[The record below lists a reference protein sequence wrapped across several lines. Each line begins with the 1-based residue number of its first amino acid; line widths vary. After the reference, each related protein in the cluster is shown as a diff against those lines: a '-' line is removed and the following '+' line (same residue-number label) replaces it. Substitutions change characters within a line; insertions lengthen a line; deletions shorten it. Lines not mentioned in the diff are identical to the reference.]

1 MYWTVPE
8 GGGMRSHAKLS
19 AIGSARWM
27 NCPGS
32 VKLEEQ
38 FPDVESE
45 YAWYGSKAHTMAEF
59 CLRQEI
65 DAVQFDTMNPAFR
78 EDEEMVVGV
87 QNYIDYVRT
96 LEGDRFI
103 EQRVDFSP

>member
-1 MYWTVPE
+1 
-8 GGGMRSHAKLS
+8 
-19 AIGSARWM
+19 
-27 NCPGS
+27 
-32 VKLEEQ
+32 
-38 FPDVESE
+38 
-45 YAWYGSKAHTMAEF
+45 MAEF